1 MADNVTRPT
10 DASVAEFLASVEP
23 SGRRND
29 ALHLDTVFRRVSGWQ
44 PRLWGPSIIGYGRYD
59 YRYASGRAG
68 QYLATGFAPRKANMV
83 VYIMPG
89 YADFSAILPRL
100 GPHRLGKSCLYLGSL
115 SVIDE
120 GVLAELISAGLDDLR
135 RRWPVHPS
143 PAPPSSSH

>member
-10 DASVAEFLASVEP
+10 DASVVEFLASVEP

-29 ALHLDTVFRRVSGWQ
+29 ALHLDTLFRRVTGWH

-59 YRYASGRAG
+59 YRYASGREG
-68 QYLATGFAPRKANMV
+68 EFLATGFAPRKANMV

-89 YADFSAILPRL
+89 YADFSAILSRL

-115 SVIDE
+115 SRIDE

-135 RRWPVHPS
+135 RRWPVHPN
-143 PAPPSSSH
+143 PAPPSSSP